1 MRLLEL
7 VYKMRNKEVPYYARY
22 SIWLLLWK
30 PIRKYVNVVIAPNVP
45 FNVLRIMLYRFVGFK
60 IGSNV
65 FIGMKCYLDDMEP
78 SHTTIKNNVTISY
91 GCYFSLH
98 GKGQTHLTI
107 LVEEGAYLGMRCN
120 IVASKGELSIG
131 KKSIIGAGSLVLH
144 SVNDHSVAVGV
155 PAKVLSTTNK

>member
-1 MRLLEL
+1 
-7 VYKMRNKEVPYYARY
+7 MRNKEVPYYARY

-65 FIGMKCYLDDMEP
+65 IIGMKCYLDDMEP

-98 GKGQTHLTI
+98 GKLER
-107 LVEEGAYLGMRCN
+107 L
-120 IVASKGELSIG
+120 
-131 KKSIIGAGSLVLH
+131 
-144 SVNDHSVAVGV
+144 
-155 PAKVLSTTNK
+155 